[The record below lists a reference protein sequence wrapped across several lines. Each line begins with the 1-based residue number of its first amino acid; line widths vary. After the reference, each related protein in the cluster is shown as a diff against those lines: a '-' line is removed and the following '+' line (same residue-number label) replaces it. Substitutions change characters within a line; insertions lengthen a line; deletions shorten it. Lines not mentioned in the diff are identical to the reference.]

1 MLEQDAVITLI
12 SVTKQPN
19 SYGHLVSTEKRREN
33 ILCRVRDAY
42 ASDFTAG
49 RQEGLGKQ
57 YTFVTH
63 PINYEGEEI
72 LEYEGERYAITRPYR
87 RNANEIELHAG
98 IKVGVVNGSDGG
110 S

>member
-19 SYGHLVSTEKRREN
+19 SYGHLVSTETRREN
-33 ILCRVRDAY
+33 IFCRVRDAY

-57 YTFVTH
+57 YTFITNPV
-63 PINYEGEEI
+63 NYQGEGI
-72 LEYEGERYAITRPYR
+72 LEYEGERYAITRPYK
-87 RNANEIELHAG
+87 RNVDELELHAG
-98 IKVGVVNGSDGG
+98 VKVGVVDGSDTTG
-110 S
+110 